1 MIPVAGELYGWWWQ
15 PRGTAAFSPPTPPA
29 RLSYDLFW
37 PGLGAM
43 TGIDWPGESDSLD
56 WPGI

>member
-1 MIPVAGELYGWWWQ
+1 MAGHLYGWWWQ
-15 PRGTAAFSPPTPPA
+15 RRGKAAFRPA
-29 RLSYDLFW
+29 VPAAPAYDLFW

-43 TGIDWPGESDSLD
+43 TGIDWPGQGDPLD

>member
-1 MIPVAGELYGWWWQ
+1 MAVGARFLFWMLRQGGGSFHPPV
-15 PRGTAAFSPPTPPA
+15 PPA
-29 RLSYDLFW
+29 APAYDLFW

-43 TGIDWPGESDSLD
+43 TGIDWPGTAAPID

>member
-1 MIPVAGELYGWWWQ
+1 MPQV
-15 PRGTAAFSPPTPPA
+15 GTGTSICLIWGGGGGISGGSRSAPD
-29 RLSYDLFW
+29 YDLAW

-43 TGIDWPGESDSLD
+43 TGIDWPGAAAPID

>member
-1 MIPVAGELYGWWWQ
+1 MAGELYGWWWQ

-29 RLSYDLFW
+29 RPSYDLFW

-43 TGIDWPGESDSLD
+43 TGIDWPGESDPLD

>member
-1 MIPVAGELYGWWWQ
+1 MSGWLTWWWYRQ
-15 PRGTAAFSPPTPPA
+15 RSGGGVIPEPPA
-29 RLSYDLFW
+29 LSYDIFW

-43 TGIDWPGESDSLD
+43 TGIDWPGESESLD